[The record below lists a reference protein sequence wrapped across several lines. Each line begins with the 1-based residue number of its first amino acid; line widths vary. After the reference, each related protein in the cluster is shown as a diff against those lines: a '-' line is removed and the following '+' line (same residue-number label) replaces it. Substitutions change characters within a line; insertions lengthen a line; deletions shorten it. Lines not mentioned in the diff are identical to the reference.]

1 VTDEPTERLRRD
13 PRRTRRFER
22 HELPAAPPGRAPPG
36 RAPPERQRGLAGR
49 VAAHLGR
56 RVENAFGGPVRT
68 RVILVLGG
76 VLALSSA
83 DTATVGASATSLRSQ
98 LHISNADIGLLV
110 GVNAV
115 VAAIA
120 SVPFGVLADRMRR
133 TTTLGLS
140 IVLWGGCMV
149 WSATAQSFNWLLLS
163 RLALGIAT
171 ASAGPVVASMLGDWF
186 ASSERGQIWSYILT
200 GELLGAGVGFAVTG
214 DIAALSW
221 RASFVILAIPAFF
234 IAWAVLKL
242 PEPVRGG
249 WGTIAPGAQVFPTA
263 AASVRISGE
272 DVAAEAELEE
282 TDAQRVSRE
291 KGVTPD
297 HRNVL
302 ASDPRRM
309 GLVAATRYIMAIR
322 TNVIMIVASAC
333 CYFYLA
339 GIQTF
344 GAELVHQQYGL
355 NQAFANLLMLALGAG
370 AVIGVLVGGRI
381 GDALLR
387 RGVLNGRLIVAA
399 ITSGIAALAFIPAL
413 LTHHTARA
421 LPYLVIASFGLSA
434 QNPPLNAARLDIMV
448 PSLWGRAEGVRT
460 FLRTA
465 AQALA
470 PVLFGATSDVIFG
483 NRHGSLHWTFLIMLV
498 PLFAASL
505 VLFRALSSYPRD
517 VATAAAATR
526 R

>member
-1 VTDEPTERLRRD
+1 M
-13 PRRTRRFER
+13 
-22 HELPAAPPGRAPPG
+22 
-36 RAPPERQRGLAGR
+36 
-49 VAAHLGR
+49 
-56 RVENAFGGPVRT
+56 
-68 RVILVLGG
+68 
-76 VLALSSA
+76 
-83 DTATVGASATSLRSQ
+83 
-98 LHISNADIGLLV
+98 
-110 GVNAV
+110 
-115 VAAIA
+115 
-120 SVPFGVLADRMRR
+120 LADRLRR

-149 WSATAQSFNWLLLS
+149 WSATAGSFGGLLLT

-186 ASSERGQIWSYILT
+186 VSAERGKIWSYVLT

-221 RASFVILAIPAFF
+221 RASFVILAIPAFLL
-234 IAWAVLKL
+234 AWAVLKL

-249 WGTIAPGAQVFPTA
+249 AGAIPPGALRDPDGRRHRPGVF
-263 AASVRISGE
+263 GE
-272 DVAAEAELEE
+272 DVDEAEELEE

-291 KGVTPD
+291 KGVAPD
-297 HRNVL
+297 RSNILVGD
-302 ASDPRRM
+302 ARRM
-309 GLVAATRYIMAIR
+309 GLVDATRYILSIR
-322 TNVIMIVASAC
+322 TNVVMIVASAF

-355 NQAFANLLMLALGAG
+355 NQALANLLMLALGVG
-370 AVIGVLVGGRI
+370 AVIGVLVGGRV
-381 GDALLR
+381 GDLLLR

-399 ITSGIAALAFIPAL
+399 VTSGIAALAFIPAL
-413 LTHHTARA
+413 LTHHPMRA

-448 PSLWGRAEGVRT
+448 PALWGRAEGVRT

-470 PVLFGATSDVIFG
+470 PLLFGATSDVVFG
-483 NRHGSLHWTFLIMLV
+483 NRHGSLHWTFLVMLV
-498 PLFAASL
+498 PLIAASV
-505 VLFRALSSYPRD
+505 VLFRAMSSYPRD
-517 VATAAAATR
+517 VATAAAAR
-526 R
+526 PQ

>member
-1 VTDEPTERLRRD
+1 VTDDPTVRLDRGEPV
-13 PRRTRRFER
+13 PTRRI
-22 HELPAAPPGRAPPG
+22 ELPPPPPPKKG
-36 RAPPERQRGLAGR
+36 VTRR
-49 VAAHLGR
+49 VAGEGAR
-56 RVENAFGGPVRT
+56 RVEGAFGGPARS
-68 RVILVLGG
+68 RVILILGG

-83 DTATVGASATSLRSQ
+83 DSATVGAAATSLRGA

-110 GVNAV
+110 AVNAV

-120 SVPFGVLADRMRR
+120 SLPFGVLADRLRR

-140 IVLWGGCMV
+140 IVLWGGCMI
-149 WSATAQSFNWLLLS
+149 WSATAGSFGGLLLT

-186 ASSERGQIWSYILT
+186 VSAERGRIWSYVLT

-221 RASFVILAIPAFF
+221 RASFVILALPAFF
-234 IAWAVLKL
+234 LAWAVLKL

-249 WGTIAPGAQVFPTA
+249 AGAIPPGALSIPTA
-263 AASVRISGE
+263 ATVQPVGGE
-272 DVAAEAELEE
+272 DQEAVEELEE

-297 HRNVL
+297 HENVMV
-302 ASDPRRM
+302 ADPRRM
-309 GLVAATRYIMAIR
+309 SFADATRYILSIR
-322 TNVIMIVASAC
+322 TNVAMIIASAF

-355 NQAFANLLMLALGAG
+355 NQALANLLMLALGAG
-370 AVIGVLVGGRI
+370 AVIGVLIGGRL
-381 GDALLR
+381 GDVLLR
-387 RGVLNGRLIVAA
+387 RGVLNGRLLVAA
-399 ITSGIAALAFIPAL
+399 ISAAIAAIGFVPAL
-413 LTHHTARA
+413 LTHHPLRA
-421 LPYLVIASFGLSA
+421 LPYLVLASFGLSA
-434 QNPPLNAARLDIMV
+434 QNPPLNAARLDIVV
-448 PSLWGRAEGVRT
+448 PALWGRAEGVRT

-470 PVLFGATSDVIFG
+470 PVLFGATSDIVFG
-483 NRHGSLHWTFLIMLV
+483 NRQGSLHWTFLVMLL
-498 PLFAASL
+498 PLAAAAFY
-505 VLFRALSSYPRD
+505 LFRAMATYPRD
-517 VATAAAATR
+517 VATAAASTSASATAAPM
-526 R
+526 

>member
-1 VTDEPTERLRRD
+1 MLGDVTDGDTLRLQPEPPPP
-13 PRRTRRFER
+13 PRASQGITRR
-22 HELPAAPPGRAPPG
+22 A
-36 RAPPERQRGLAGR
+36 AGR
-49 VAAHLGR
+49 GAR
-56 RVENAFGGPVRT
+56 WVEGVFGGPARS
-68 RVILVLGG
+68 RVIIVVGG

-83 DTATVGASATSLRSQ
+83 DTATVGASATSLRNA

-110 GVNAV
+110 AVNAV

-120 SVPFGVLADRMRR
+120 SIPFGVLADRLRR

-140 IVLWGGCMV
+140 IVLWGACMI
-149 WSATAQSFNWLLLS
+149 WSATAQSFGGLLIT

-171 ASAGPVVASMLGDWF
+171 AASGPVVASMLGDWF
-186 ASSERGQIWSYILT
+186 VSAERGRIWSYVLT

-221 RASFVILAIPAFF
+221 RAAFVILAIPAFVL
-234 IAWAVLKL
+234 AWAVLKL

-249 WGTIAPGAQVFPTA
+249 GGAIPPGATTIPTVAQVAP
-263 AASVRISGE
+263 RPGE
-272 DVAAEAELEE
+272 DVEEAEELEE
-282 TDAQRVSRE
+282 TDAQRMSRE
-291 KGVTPD
+291 KGVAPD
-297 HRNVL
+297 TRNVL
-302 ASDPRRM
+302 TVDPRRM
-309 GLVAATRYIMAIR
+309 GLVTATRYIMSIR
-322 TNVIMIVASAC
+322 TNVVMIISSAC
-333 CYFYLA
+333 CYYYLA

-355 NQAFANLLMLALGAG
+355 NQALANLLILALGAG
-370 AVIGVLVGGRI
+370 AVIGVIVGGRV

-387 RGVLNGRLIVAA
+387 RGILKGRLIVAVA
-399 ITSGIAALAFIPAL
+399 SVAIAAIAFVPAL
-413 LTHHTARA
+413 LTHHPMRA

-470 PVLFGATSDVIFG
+470 PVLFGAMSDVLFG
-483 NRHGSLHWTFLIMLV
+483 NRHGSLHWTFLVMLL
-498 PLFAASL
+498 PLAASA
-505 VLFRALSSYPRD
+505 VYLFRAMSSYPRD
-517 VATAAAATR
+517 VATAAAAR
-526 R
+526 S

>member
-1 VTDEPTERLRRD
+1 MSDVSTA
-13 PRRTRRFER
+13 
-22 HELPAAPPGRAPPG
+22 AAPLRPGLVRRA
-36 RAPPERQRGLAGR
+36 AGR
-49 VAAHLGR
+49 TAHRLDG
-56 RVENAFGGPVRT
+56 VFGGPARG
-68 RVILVLGG
+68 RVILILGG

-83 DTATVGASATSLRSQ
+83 DSATVGAAATSLRSA

-110 GVNAV
+110 AVNSV

-120 SVPFGVLADRMRR
+120 SIPFGILADRLRR

-140 IVLWGGCMV
+140 IVLWGVCMV
-149 WSATAQSFNWLLLS
+149 WSATAQSFGGLLLT

-171 ASAGPVVASMLGDWF
+171 ASSGPVVASMLGDWF
-186 ASSERGQIWSYILT
+186 VSAERGKIWSYVLT
-200 GELLGAGVGFAVTG
+200 GELMGAGVGFAVTG

-221 RASFVILAIPAFF
+221 RAAFVSLALPAF
-234 IAWAVLKL
+234 ILAWAVLKL

-249 WGTIAPGAQVFPTA
+249 GGAIPPGADAIPTRA
-263 AASVRISGE
+263 MTGAVAGE
-272 DVAAEAELEE
+272 DVVETEGLEE

-291 KGVTPD
+291 KGVQPD
-297 HRNVL
+297 VESVL
-302 ASDPRRM
+302 ADDPHRM
-309 GLVAATRYIMAIR
+309 SIFAATRHLMAIR
-322 TNVIMIVASAC
+322 TNVAMIVSSAC

-355 NQAFANLLMLALGAG
+355 DQALANLLMLALGAG
-370 AVIGVLVGGRI
+370 AVLGVLVGGRI

-387 RGVLNGRLIVAA
+387 RGYLNGRLLVSAVSVTLAA
-399 ITSGIAALAFIPAL
+399 ATFVPAL
-413 LTHHTARA
+413 VTHHPMRA

-434 QNPPLNAARLDIMV
+434 QNPPLNAARLDIVV
-448 PSLWGRAEGVRT
+448 PSLWGRAEGLRT

-470 PVLFGATSDVIFG
+470 PLLFGGMSDVIFS
-483 NRHGSLHWTFLIMLV
+483 NHHGSLHWTFLVMLL
-498 PLFAASL
+498 PLIAAAFY
-505 VLFRALSSYPRD
+505 LFRAMATYPRD